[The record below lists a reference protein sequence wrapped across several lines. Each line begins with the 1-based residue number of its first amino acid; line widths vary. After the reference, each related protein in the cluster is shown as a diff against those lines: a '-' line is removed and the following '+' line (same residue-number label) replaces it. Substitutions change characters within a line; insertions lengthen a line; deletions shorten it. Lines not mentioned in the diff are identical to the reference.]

1 MNRTLSLRTVG
12 ILLAGCAAFAFHAAG
27 AADAPSNGRSESRE
41 INDDRSITP
50 ADPASRNYQRPM
62 TPEQKKQQAAYEASR
77 RCYARFATRT
87 GGLKPGAEK
96 ACGPALKDP
105 SASQ

>member
-1 MNRTLSLRTVG
+1 MKHPLSPRTARA
-12 ILLAGCAAFAFHAAG
+12 LLAACAVFAIEPTF
-27 AADAPSNGRSESRE
+27 AADAPSDGRTESRQTS
-41 INDDRSITP
+41 NDRTITP
-50 ADPASRNYQRPM
+50 VDPPARDYQRPM

-77 RCYARFATRT
+77 RCYARFATRK

-105 SASQ
+105 SASP